1 MLINITARHCE
12 LDPEVRQFA
21 EHRIEKFQRF
31 ARDIREAHLIVSCE
45 KYRYTAEVTL
55 KLNHHD
61 VVSREEATE
70 PRGAIDLT
78 ADHIEEQLRRLK
90 DRRVDRKR
98 DGANGEPWAEEKSP
112 ESEGGSQSES
122 TAGHAGE
129 E

>member
-12 LDPEVRQFA
+12 LDPDVRQFA

-70 PRGAIDLT
+70 ARGAIDLS

-98 DGANGEPWAEEKSP
+98 EGPDGQTLAEETSEP
-112 ESEGGSQSES
+112 EGGSKGEF

>member
-45 KYRYTAEVTL
+45 KYRHTAEVTL

-70 PRGAIDLT
+70 ARAAIDLA
-78 ADHIEEQLRRLK
+78 ADHVEEQLRRLK

-98 DGANGEPWAEEKSP
+98 EGPDGEPRGEQTP
-112 ESEGGSQSES
+112 DSEGESTTGS

>member
-70 PRGAIDLT
+70 ARGAIDLA

-98 DGANGEPWAEEKSP
+98 EGPDGEPWAEETP
-112 ESEGGSQSES
+112 EPEGGSKSEF

>member
-12 LDPEVRQFA
+12 LDPDVRQFA
-21 EHRIEKFQRF
+21 EHRMEKFQRF

-45 KYRYTAEVTL
+45 KYRYSAEVTL

-70 PRGAIDLT
+70 PRAAIDLT

-98 DGANGEPWAEEKSP
+98 EGPDGEPWADKTP